1 MSGPPVLAR
10 AVERGLAPLKGK
22 QAAQLLPK
30 ARMGGPML
38 WVIAI
43 MVALTVLAAGGGLAV
58 TNLANS
64 ARGDLDGGVTVQI
77 IEADPAARD
86 TQAQAAL
93 AAIEG
98 IDGVSS
104 IRLVPEDELSAL
116 VEPWLGAES
125 GGSVVPLPAL
135 IDLRFEG
142 PAGDVQLDQLRSV
155 LRESAPDAR
164 VDAQANWL
172 GPVFSAF
179 ATLKWLAIVL
189 IGLLAMTSAAAVY
202 LAARNAL
209 NANRNTIE
217 IVHLLGGTDAQIAGI
232 FQRSIL
238 IDSALGGA
246 MGLILGAVMLS
257 VMGGQFAALE
267 SGMVTGGGF
276 TGFDW
281 LVLATIPLAAVL
293 IALLTARLTVM
304 RSLGKML

>member
-43 MVALTVLAAGGGLAV
+43 MVAMTVLAAGGGLGVA
-58 TNLANS
+58 NLANS

-77 IEADPAARD
+77 VEADPAARD
-86 TQAQAAL
+86 AQASQAL
-93 AAIEG
+93 ETLGGLEG
-98 IDGVSS
+98 VTSM
-104 IRLVPEDELSAL
+104 RLVPEEELSAL
-116 VEPWLGAES
+116 VEPWLGEGS
-125 GGSVVPLPAL
+125 SGSVVPLPAL
-135 IDLRFEG
+135 IDLRLDG
-142 PAGDVQLDQLRSV
+142 PVDDAQLEQLRAA

-189 IGLLAMTSAAAVY
+189 IGLLALTSAAAVY

-246 MGLILGAVMLS
+246 AGLALGAVMLS

-267 SGMVTGGGF
+267 SGMVAGGGF
-276 TGFDW
+276 TGIDW
-281 LVLATIPLAAVL
+281 LILTLIPLAAVL

-304 RSLGKML
+304 RSLSKML

>member
-43 MVALTVLAAGGGLAV
+43 MVAMTVLAAGGGLAV

-86 TQAQAAL
+86 AQASQAL
-93 AAIEG
+93 ETLERLEG
-98 IDGVSS
+98 VTS
-104 IRLVPEDELSAL
+104 IRLVPEEELSAL
-116 VEPWLGAES
+116 VEPWLGEGSSA
-125 GGSVVPLPAL
+125 SVVPLPAL
-135 IDLRFEG
+135 IDLRLDG
-142 PAGDVQLDQLRSV
+142 PVDDARLEQLRAA
-155 LRESAPDAR
+155 LRDSAPDAR

-189 IGLLAMTSAAAVY
+189 IGLLALTSAAAVY

-246 MGLILGAVMLS
+246 AGLALGGIMVS

-267 SGMVTGGGF
+267 SGMVSGGGF
-276 TGFDW
+276 TGIDW
-281 LVLATIPLAAVL
+281 LILALIPLAAVL

>member
-43 MVALTVLAAGGGLAV
+43 MVAMTVLAAGGGLAV

-86 TQAQAAL
+86 AQASQAL
-93 AAIEG
+93 ETLERLEG
-98 IDGVSS
+98 VTST
-104 IRLVPEDELSAL
+104 RLVPEEELSAL
-116 VEPWLGAES
+116 VEPWLGEGSSA
-125 GGSVVPLPAL
+125 SVVPLPAL
-135 IDLRFEG
+135 IDLRLDG
-142 PAGDVQLDQLRSV
+142 PVDDARLEQLRAA
-155 LRESAPDAR
+155 LRDSAPDAR

-189 IGLLAMTSAAAVY
+189 IGLLALTSAAAVY

-246 MGLILGAVMLS
+246 AGLALGGIMVS

-267 SGMVTGGGF
+267 SGMVSGGGF
-276 TGFDW
+276 TGIDW
-281 LVLATIPLAAVL
+281 LILALIPLAAVL